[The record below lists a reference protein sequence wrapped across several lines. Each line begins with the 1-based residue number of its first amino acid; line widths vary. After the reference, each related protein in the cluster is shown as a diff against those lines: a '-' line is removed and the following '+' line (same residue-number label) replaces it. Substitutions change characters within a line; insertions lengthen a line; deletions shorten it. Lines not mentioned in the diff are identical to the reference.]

1 MTIDD
6 FRTGFKYYTITYM
19 HKDWHSS
26 FIEKRDSVN
35 RRLYKF
41 NFTIGEDTQLD
52 HTHIIDDVYRRD
64 MRRGQISQTAPNDG
78 PHENSNLMVAD
89 TTEVPKHDEKET
101 KILSKLQQ
109 HLKEGSQFLQILGES
124 SDLSDVMDIEL
135 DSDI

>member
-41 NFTIGEDTQLD
+41 NFTIGEDTQFD
-52 HTHIIDDVYRRD
+52 HAHIIDDVYRRD
-64 MRRGQISQTAPNDG
+64 MDMMRRGQISQTAANDG

-89 TTEVPKHDEKET
+89 TTEVPKHDGKE
-101 KILSKLQQ
+101 S
-109 HLKEGSQFLQILGES
+109 
-124 SDLSDVMDIEL
+124 
-135 DSDI
+135 